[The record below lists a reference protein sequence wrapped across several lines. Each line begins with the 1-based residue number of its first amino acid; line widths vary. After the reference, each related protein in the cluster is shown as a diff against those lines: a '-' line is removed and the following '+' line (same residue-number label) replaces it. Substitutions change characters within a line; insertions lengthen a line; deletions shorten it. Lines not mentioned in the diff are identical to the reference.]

1 MQIDVFNGD
10 ADGICALLQLRL
22 AQPANSQLVT
32 GVKRDI
38 ELLENVKV
46 QNGDQVTILDISL
59 AKNST
64 ELDRIL
70 AEGAKV
76 FYVDHHLAGAI
87 PNHKNLTTIIDTR
100 PNICTSLL
108 INDYLQGKFHEW
120 AIVAAFGDNLNEV
133 ARESAY
139 PLSLDENEIQQ
150 LKMLGIC
157 MNYNSYG
164 ASLADLNF
172 APDLLFKECLP
183 YQSPFDFM
191 ADNTEVYDS
200 LLASYSEDM
209 AKTQALTPE
218 YSSPGIAVYTL
229 PDEVWA
235 RRVNGVFGNDLANNT
250 PKTAHAVVSPNAK
263 GGFQVNV
270 RAPLSNPFGAD
281 ELCSRF
287 AGGGGRK
294 AAAGINHLPVDQLD
308 AFIEAFEQQFQPH

>member
-22 AQPANSQLVT
+22 AYPVSSQLIT

-46 QNGDQVTILDISL
+46 QNDDQVTVLDISL

-70 AEGAKV
+70 ADGAKV

-100 PNICTSLL
+100 PGICTSLL
-108 INDYLQGKFHEW
+108 VNDYLQGKFHEW
-120 AIVAAFGDNLNEV
+120 AIVAAFGDNLNDV

-183 YQSPFDFM
+183 YKSPFDFM
-191 ADNTEVYDS
+191 TDNAEVYDS
-200 LLASYSEDM
+200 LLNSYSEDM
-209 AKTQALTPE
+209 AKTRQLTPE
-218 YSSPGIAVYTL
+218 YSNSHIVVYSL

-235 RRVNGVFGNDLANNT
+235 RRVNGVFGNDLANHD
-250 PKTAHAVVSPNAK
+250 PQKAHAVISPNAK

-270 RAPLSNPFGAD
+270 RAPLNNPFGAD

-287 AGGGGRK
+287 DSGGGRK
-294 AAAGINHLPVDQLD
+294 AAAGINHLSKDELEG
-308 AFIEAFEQQFQPH
+308 FIQAFEHQFQPH